1 MGPLPPHPS
10 RWEGRA
16 ENKAAAQGSSGNSA
30 DGAQRSPGTN
40 RPVTAPGP
48 TAGPARPPSTCGGA
62 PGPSFVPRG
71 PRAAPAA
78 APPQEPRLGSVGRRR
93 PQPSGARC
101 RRPSEAE
108 GRGGAEGGAP
118 RAGTVKPRALP
129 PGGAAPPFPLPA
141 GPAPPPEP
149 PPPPP
154 PLRTTVGPAR
164 PRRLPPRV
172 APPALPGPTAPLR
185 RAAARPRLTPA
196 PLPPPTRAA
205 AASAPSLFPSQLPG
219 RHLTFNPPQPISA
232 LPRPRESAAPN
243 SRENSA
249 LGPAPRLKGA
259 ALPRWG
265 RPAGGALRGGR
276 GALGAGTR
284 VGCGRDGPGTA
295 AGGIAGL
302 GMRRLL
308 SGRVRPR
315 GCGPTREAAGR
326 LQPTGRPRAG
336 VGAGRGPCG
345 CPSPAVSAPG
355 SGGERGL
362 RLL

>member
-48 TAGPARPPSTCGGA
+48 TAGPAGPPSTCSGA

-108 GRGGAEGGAP
+108 GRGGAEGGAEGGAP

-172 APPALPGPTAPLR
+172 APPRSPRPDGPAAPRRGPAPPHPGP
-185 RAAARPRLTPA
+185 
-196 PLPPPTRAA
+196 AA
-205 AASAPSLFPSQLPG
+205 AADSRRRRLGPESFPLTAPWAPSYIQPPAANQRATSASRERSPQLP
-219 RHLTFNPPQPISA
+219 
-232 LPRPRESAAPN
+232 RE
-243 SRENSA
+243 
-249 LGPAPRLKGA
+249 
-259 ALPRWG
+259 
-265 RPAGGALRGGR
+265 
-276 GALGAGTR
+276 LGA
-284 VGCGRDGPGTA
+284 
-295 AGGIAGL
+295 
-302 GMRRLL
+302 
-308 SGRVRPR
+308 
-315 GCGPTREAAGR
+315 
-326 LQPTGRPRAG
+326 RA
-336 VGAGRGPCG
+336 R
-345 CPSPAVSAPG
+345 PSP
-355 SGGERGL
+355 
-362 RLL
+362 

>member
-1 MGPLPPHPS
+1 MGPLPPHLS
-10 RWEGRA
+10 RHRAGEGRA
-16 ENKAAAQGSSGNSA
+16 ENKAAAQGSSSG
-30 DGAQRSPGTN
+30 DRAQRSPGTN

-48 TAGPARPPSTCGGA
+48 TAGPASLHLQRGAGALLCSPRA
-62 PGPSFVPRG
+62 PGSP
-71 PRAAPAA
+71 
-78 APPQEPRLGSVGRRR
+78 RRR
-93 PQPSGARC
+93 PAAGAMFGLGGKAEAAAFRC
-101 RRPSEAE
+101 ALPPPER
-108 GRGGAEGGAP
+108 GGGKGGAEGGAP

-164 PRRLPPRV
+164 PRRPPASRR
-172 APPALPGPTAPLR
+172 PPALPGPAAPLR
-185 RAAARPRLTPA
+185 CAAARPRLTPA

-232 LPRPRESAAPN
+232 LPRPRESAALN
-243 SRENSA
+243 SRESSA

-284 VGCGRDGPGTA
+284 VGRGRGVTSTA
-295 AGGIAGL
+295 GWGIAGL
-302 GMRRLL
+302 ATQLL
-308 SGRVRPR
+308 VSGRRRAR
-315 GCGPTREAAGR
+315 GCGPTYKAAGR
-326 LQPTGRPRAG
+326 PRPTGRLRAG
-336 VGAGRGPCG
+336 AGAGRGPCG
-345 CPSPAVSAPG
+345 CPSPAVSTPG
-355 SGGERGL
+355 SGGKRCL